1 MDTLPINPTARPD
14 SSVLATKET
23 PMPVPTIFV
32 TGPTGKTGTAI
43 VEQLLAQ
50 GYPVQAGVHAIDVRS
65 ERLRRLGATV
75 VQADLFDSEALT
87 AAMRGTQR
95 AYFCPPS
102 HPNML
107 QAAVSFAAAA
117 RSNRIE
123 AIVGLS
129 QWLASPSHPSLLT
142 RQQWLVDQMFSMM
155 PDTLHV
161 TVNPGYFADNYL
173 RFIDMAAQLGVLPVP
188 KGAGRNA
195 PPSNQDIARVV
206 VGALI
211 DPQRHHGRTYRPT
224 GPELLDGDQMAEVL
238 STLLDR
244 KVRAVAL
251 PLLVVFKALRVGG
264 IDRFQQLQLREYF
277 AEHERG
283 AFEFGAP
290 TDHVR
295 LVAGMEPESFETTA
309 RRYAQLPIAQRTP
322 ANTARALAK
331 FLRIGVT
338 PRYNLDRF
346 ARQQQHPQ
354 PHAPSYVMDSPVW
367 RHEHSEFQPHPNA
380 IAS

>member
-14 SSVLATKET
+14 SSALATKET

-195 PPSNQDIARVV
+195 PRSRPCGSVALTDSNSCNCGSTSPNMSGARSSS
-206 VGALI
+206 A
-211 DPQRHHGRTYRPT
+211 HRPIT
-224 GPELLDGDQMAEVL
+224 SGWWRGWNRSHSRP
-238 STLLDR
+238 R
-244 KVRAVAL
+244 RAVTRSFPSRNA
-251 PLLVVFKALRVGG
+251 PLRT
-264 IDRFQQLQLREYF
+264 R
-277 AEHERG
+277 RG
-283 AFEFGAP
+283 
-290 TDHVR
+290 R
-295 LVAGMEPESFETTA
+295 
-309 RRYAQLPIAQRTP
+309 
-322 ANTARALAK
+322 
-331 FLRIGVT
+331 
-338 PRYNLDRF
+338 
-346 ARQQQHPQ
+346 
-354 PHAPSYVMDSPVW
+354 W
-367 RHEHSEFQPHPNA
+367 RS
-380 IAS
+380 SCVSV

>member
-1 MDTLPINPTARPD
+1 MFDKL
-14 SSVLATKET
+14 TKESA
-23 PMPVPTIFV
+23 MPLPTIFV
-32 TGPTGKTGTAI
+32 TGPTGKTGTAV

-50 GYPVQAGVHAIDVRS
+50 GYPVRAGVHTIDFRS
-65 ERLRRLGATV
+65 ERLRRLGASV
-75 VQADLFDSEALT
+75 VQVDLFDSEGLT
-87 AAMRGTQR
+87 AAMQGTQR
-95 AYFCPPS
+95 AYFCPPT

-107 QAAVSFAAAA
+107 QAAVSFAVAAQ
-117 RSNRIE
+117 RNGTE
-123 AIVGLS
+123 AVVGLT
-129 QWLASPSHPSLLT
+129 QWLASPSHPSLMT
-142 RQQWLVDQMFSMM
+142 RQHWLADQVFSMM

-173 RFIDMAAQLGVLPVP
+173 RFIDVAAQLGVLPVP
-188 KGAGRNA
+188 KDGRNA
-195 PPSNQDIARVV
+195 PPSDDDIARVV

-224 GPELLDGDQMAEVL
+224 GPELLDGNQMATVL
-238 STLLDR
+238 STVLDR

-251 PLLVVFKALRVGG
+251 PPWMVFKALRVGG

-277 AEHERG
+277 AEHVRG

-295 LVAGMEPESFETTA
+295 LVAGVEPETFETTA
-309 RRYAQLPIAQRTP
+309 RRYAQLPVAQQTRS
-322 ANTARALAK
+322 NKARAVAK

-346 ARQQQHPQ
+346 ARQQQHPTPQ
-354 PHAPSYVMDSPVW
+354 MPSYVMDSTVW
-367 RHEHSEFQPHPNA
+367 RREHSEASAHPDA